1 MTISVASRKAK
12 ARNQQNDLAERVSKL
27 TGIPCGKDE
36 LICGRMMGQSGCD
49 LILIGEAKRLFPFA
63 CEAKCCEF
71 WSHGPFIK
79 QASTNVKGF
88 PYWLLVMKKN
98 RMKSVVLMESKLF
111 KILMKNNK
119 RNPKIF
125 TQHITRKN
133 NWNLQSEIEHVRNK
147 MKKKKGYWTIK
158 CGNKM
163 CYTVVSIDFFFE
175 LYGSSMMFK
184 NLKG

>member
-12 ARNQQNDLAERVSKL
+12 ARNQQKDFAQRISDL
-27 TGIPCGKDE
+27 TGITCGKDE
-36 LICGRMMGQSGCD
+36 MITSREMGQAGTD
-49 LILIGEAKRLFPFA
+49 IRLIGEARIVFPFA
-63 CEAKCCEF
+63 VECKATES
-71 WSHGPFIK
+71 WSPGPYIK
-79 QASTNVKGF
+79 QATANLEGF

-111 KILMKNNK
+111 KNLMKNNK
-119 RNPKIF
+119 SNPKIF

-133 NWNLQSEIEHVRNK
+133 NWNLQSEIEYARNK
-147 MKKKKGYWTIK
+147 MKKKKGEWTIK

-163 CYTVVSIDFFFE
+163 CYTVVSIDFFFK